1 MKHIRIP
8 VTDRSILARDG
19 EGAWHGYLYLWQGQ
33 PNGAVGSRLQWI
45 DETSYPYTRTWE
57 ETQGHQGLAQGWEK
71 PLEEDALDI
80 LNDHYKVVQA
90 GMPQVKQG
98 RFWVNPASGIRIEK
112 V

>member
-8 VTDRSILARDG
+8 VTDRSTSSRDG
-19 EGAWHGYLYLWQGQ
+19 EGAWFGYIYLWQCQ
-33 PNGAVGSRLQWI
+33 ENGAVGSRLQWI
-45 DETSYPYTRTWE
+45 DGTSWPYTEAWE
-57 ETQGHQGLAQGWEK
+57 ETQGHQGLAEGWEK

-90 GMPQVKQG
+90 GTPQIKMG
-98 RFWVNPASGIRIEK
+98 RFWVGLSGMRMEK